1 MEETNIEIKE
11 GDEIKVVNPF
21 LFSTPGMTD
30 ESNALVKV
38 VINNADIESIS
49 SKGAVGSEC
58 FDGFVLLTKEEAEK
72 VLKEISG
79 YRLMDNYADVFD
91 PANKN
96 NDESLFEIQFKE
108 GNDGYASNFFYVFLA
123 QPITAE
129 EVTAITG
136 IPEVA
141 RIVEGY
147 NIPTPDIIKAYE
159 EGDLRKDASIG
170 MLTAHGVKYPYIKKY
185 CHTHAVSGITNDNWP
200 VYRYAETLLF
210 IAEALN
216 EQGKTDEALTYLN
229 QVRKRAGLNDC
240 EVTDQA
246 LLREAI
252 LDERRVELAFEN
264 KRWLDLIHSGKVES
278 VMKAYGNRVKT
289 NPQDYYFPEGYGVA
303 PQSYTDIR
311 VLFPLPAAEAA
322 LTTYF

>member
-1 MEETNIEIKE
+1 MGTAKMLLGN
-11 GDEIKVVNPF
+11 VY
-21 LFSTPGMTD
+21 
-30 ESNALVKV
+30 
-38 VINNADIESIS
+38 INQRKWAD
-49 SKGAVGSEC
+49 
-58 FDGFVLLTKEEAEK
+58 AEK

-79 YRLMDNYADVFD
+79 YRLLDNYADVFD

-96 NDESLFEIQFKE
+96 NEESLFEVQFKE

-216 EQGKTDEALTYLN
+216 EQGKTNEALTYLN
-229 QVRKRAGLNDC
+229 QVRK
-240 EVTDQA
+240 
-246 LLREAI
+246 
-252 LDERRVELAFEN
+252 RRVELAFEN

-278 VMKAYGNRVKT
+278 VMKAYGNRVKA